1 MLSGASQVRDAW
13 YVLSSYRRQAVA
25 WTFQELQPSTLLD
38 PNEKVPSLHLFLSH
52 TTQYVCQEIH
62 GVAHTLRVL
71 LPPTNLIVKMR
82 RKGEETQD
90 EWMDNKK
97 KKRERARNYSVG
109 TKTHQHWL
117 LRPPVWISDAQGT
130 LYTHKYACTHT
141 CRLTHMHTCT
151 HTYAHTLQPL
161 RLGGHWSHLSST

>member
-97 KKRERARNYSVG
+97 KKERGQGIILWALKLISTDFSVLLCGFLMPRE
-109 TKTHQHWL
+109 H
-117 LRPPVWISDAQGT
+117 
-130 LYTHKYACTHT
+130 CTHT
-141 CRLTHMHTCT
+141 SMHAHTRAGLLTCT
-151 HTYAHTLQPL
+151 RAHT
-161 RLGGHWSHLSST
+161 RMHIHCSLSV